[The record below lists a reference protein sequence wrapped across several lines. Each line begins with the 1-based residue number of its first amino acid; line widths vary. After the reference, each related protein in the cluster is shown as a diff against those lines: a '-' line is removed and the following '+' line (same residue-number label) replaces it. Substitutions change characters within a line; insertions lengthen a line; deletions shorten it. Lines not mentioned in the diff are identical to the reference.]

1 MYRRRTA
8 WVAAVVLL
16 VLLYHFVS
24 LRSDLD
30 PPRLDTRPNTAS
42 SQSQASNEDG
52 QTRPKAGSGSHD
64 ISKAHQEA
72 ESKPVCPPLPGME
85 DVLVVM
91 KTGVTEAKDKV
102 PVHFQTT
109 LRCVPNYVIYSDFDE
124 EIQGVQLHDALRNM
138 DEGIKQSIPDFNIY
152 NRIRS
157 MGRAGLNSADFADVA
172 NSALGKPDNPGW
184 KLDKWKFLPMVQETY
199 ARKPDAKWY
208 VFMEADTY
216 FSWGTLLAWLAQLN
230 HNDPLYIGTET
241 QIADVIFAHG
251 GSGFIVSNPALKRV
265 VNDYA
270 ARPAEIHA
278 YTANHWAGD
287 CVLGKILLDNGVPLT
302 FSWPMLQ
309 NSHPGE
315 LDEFA
320 TVFYRK
326 PWCFPAVAFHHLTP
340 SDVQSLWEFEQKR
353 FKDVRLFPCPC
364 HILQSTD
371 KTEPQ
376 NTPAALGRL
385 PRTPVPRIRP
395 GTKQLGQ
402 PVRRRALRLRRHLR
416 RLPCAVRI
424 RAHLHAVLV
433 ARKPLL
439 HQQHAPTW
447 AEQQGCQVWVDHAQN
462 RRSVGCC
469 SDLQEARFWLIYPSF
484 ISLLLLSSLDTVWDS
499 LLGLGMGP
507 G

>member
-1 MYRRRTA
+1 MAVHLSLSFSLHFGSSSSFPSFLHPSTCHLHSNSAFQGPCLLFSLSQHFLFCVLFCISAISYVSASDCIHPSRFNYATKTPENEGTKDVSESFFDLHLISSASFPLNPEFIAMSAPRMYRRRTA
-8 WVAAVVLL
+8 WVAAVVVL

-30 PPRLDTRPNTAS
+30 PPKLDTRPKTS
-42 SQSQASNEDG
+42 PSED
-52 QTRPKAGSGSHD
+52 QQRPKAGSGSHE

-72 ESKPVCPPLPGME
+72 ESKPAERPVCPPLPGME

-91 KTGVTEAKDKV
+91 KTGVTEAKEKV

-152 NRIRS
+152 NRIRT
-157 MGRAGLNSADFADVA
+157 MGRAGLNNADFADVA

-199 ARKPDAKWY
+199 AHKPDAKWY

-216 FSWGTLLAWLAQLN
+216 FSWGTLLAWLATLN
-230 HNDPLYIGTET
+230 HHDALYIGTET

-265 VNDYA
+265 VDEYA
-270 ARPAEIHA
+270 AKPAEIHA
-278 YTANHWAGD
+278 YTATHWAGD
-287 CVLGKILLDNGVPLT
+287 CVLGKILLNVGVPLT

-320 TVFYRK
+320 TVFYRR

-340 SDVQSLWEFEQKR
+340 KDVQSLWEFEQKR
-353 FKDVRLFPCPC
+353 YKDVR
-364 HILQSTD
+364 
-371 KTEPQ
+371 
-376 NTPAALGRL
+376 
-385 PRTPVPRIRP
+385 P
-395 GTKQLGQ
+395 G
-402 PVRRRALRLRRHLR
+402 P
-416 RLPCAVRI
+416 LPCF
-424 RAHLHAVLV
+424 
-433 ARKPLL
+433 P
-439 HQQHAPTW
+439 
-447 AEQQGCQVWVDHAQN
+447 
-462 RRSVGCC
+462 
-469 SDLQEARFWLIYPSF
+469 
-484 ISLLLLSSLDTVWDS
+484 
-499 LLGLGMGP
+499 
-507 G
+507 